1 MVYSYYV
8 YKAKFVIM
16 RIKDM
21 DKSPYSIGNP
31 PYFPFTEIIGDW
43 KYEYPQMG
51 TCIGTNL
58 KTGNGFFCE
67 YNPPIDYLTSAN
79 TDYEGGL

>member
-1 MVYSYYV
+1 
-8 YKAKFVIM
+8 M

-58 KTGNGFFCE
+58 GK
-67 YNPPIDYLTSAN
+67 Y
-79 TDYEGGL
+79 GL